1 MTIWEAFEALKG
13 YVDSSDPDSELPNL
27 EHMLQTAEAIREAGH
42 PDWMILC
49 GLIHDMGK
57 IMYLWGTAEDG
68 QIGRA
73 DFPQWGLGGDT
84 WVVGCP
90 IPSTVVFPEYNS
102 LNSDENISKYQTI
115 TDNTIGIYEKG
126 CGLKNLKFLNK
137 NQINKREPNIMGLN
151 ALLVPEEGIV
161 DYKGVMIKLVELIK
175 LNQGEVFFN
184 TEINNVV
191 SQKNKTIINIKEKE
205 NTFDLVI
212 NCAGLH
218 SDRVFKNLSQLKRP
232 VRIVPFRGEYM
243 SFKDEYKNMVNH
255 LVYPVPNPK
264 FPFLGVHFTRMING
278 DREVGPNAVLA
289 FKREGYKN
297 TDFSIRD
304 SFDSL
309 SYRGLH
315 NFIKNNFNF
324 ALGEFSSSLSKKS
337 FVEKAKKMMPDID
350 NSMLKKGGAGVRAQA
365 LDPKGNLL
373 MDFRV
378 EKFENQIHVLNA
390 PSPGATASLAIA
402 NYIINNYINN

>member
-1 MTIWEAFEALKG
+1 MK
-13 YVDSSDPDSELPNL
+13 
-27 EHMLQTAEAIREAGH
+27 
-42 PDWMILC
+42 
-49 GLIHDMGK
+49 LI
-57 IMYLWGTAEDG
+57 
-68 QIGRA
+68 Q
-73 DFPQWGLGGDT
+73 
-84 WVVGCP
+84 
-90 IPSTVVFPEYNS
+90 
-102 LNSDENISKYQTI
+102 
-115 TDNTIGIYEKG
+115 
-126 CGLKNLKFLNK
+126 
-137 NQINKREPNIMGLN
+137 REPNIIGLN

-161 DYKGVMIKLVELIK
+161 DYKGVMLKLVELIK
-175 LNQGEVFFN
+175 SNEGEVFFN
-184 TEINNVV
+184 TEINNIV
-191 SQKNKTIINIKEKE
+191 SKNNKSIINHKSKE
-205 NTFDLVI
+205 NTYDLVI

-218 SDRVFKNLSQLKRP
+218 SDRVFKNLTHTKRP

-309 SYRGLH
+309 TYKGLH

-337 FVEKAKKMMPDID
+337 FIKKQ
-350 NSMLKKGGAGVRAQA
+350 KK
-365 LDPKGNLL
+365 
-373 MDFRV
+373 
-378 EKFENQIHVLNA
+378 
-390 PSPGATASLAIA
+390 
-402 NYIINNYINN
+402 

>member
-1 MTIWEAFEALKG
+1 MKKKVAIIGGGILGLAIGYKLSLKSREFDVTVFEKETEVGCHQSGKNSGVLHCGLNYEPKSLKAKLAVEG
-13 YVDSSDPDSELPNL
+13 
-27 EHMLQTAEAIREAGH
+27 IRE
-42 PDWMILC
+42 MILFC
-49 GLIHDMGK
+49 KQNEVNFDQCGK
-57 IMYLWGTAEDG
+57 IVVATNHDEDKVLQNIANRG
-68 QIGRA
+68 K
-73 DFPQWGLGGDT
+73 
-84 WVVGCP
+84 
-90 IPSTVVFPEYNS
+90 
-102 LNSDENISKYQTI
+102 LN
-115 TDNTIGIYEKG
+115 
-126 CGLKNLKFLNK
+126 GLKNLKFLNK
-137 NQINKREPNIMGLN
+137 NEINKREPNIMGLN

-161 DYKGVMIKLVELIK
+161 DYKGVMLKLVELIK
-175 LNQGEVFFN
+175 LNEGEVFFN
-184 TEINNVV
+184 SEINNVV
-191 SQKNKTIINIKEKE
+191 SKNNKTIINYKSKD

-218 SDRVFKNLSQLKRP
+218 SDRVFKNLSQTKRP

-337 FVEKAKKMMPDID
+337 FIEKAKKMMPDID
-350 NSMLKKGGAGVRAQA
+350 SSMLKKGGAGVRAQA

>member
-1 MTIWEAFEALKG
+1 MKKKAAIIGGGILGLAIGYKLSLKTSEFDITVFEKESEVGCHQSGKNSGVLHCGLNYKPNSLKAQLAVEG
-13 YVDSSDPDSELPNL
+13 
-27 EHMLQTAEAIREAGH
+27 IRE
-42 PDWMILC
+42 MILFC
-49 GLIHDMGK
+49 KQNEVNFDQCGK
-57 IMYLWGTAEDG
+57 I
-68 QIGRA
+68 
-73 DFPQWGLGGDT
+73 
-84 WVVGCP
+84 VVATNNNENKILQNIANRGK
-90 IPSTVVFPEYNS
+90 
-102 LNSDENISKYQTI
+102 LN
-115 TDNTIGIYEKG
+115 
-126 CGLKNLKFLNK
+126 GLKNLKLLNK
-137 NQINKREPNIMGLN
+137 DEINKREPNIVGLN

-161 DYKGVMIKLVELIK
+161 DYKGVMLKLVNHIK
-175 LNQGEVFFN
+175 LNGGNVFFN

-191 SQKNKTIINIKEKE
+191 SKNNETIINYKGQEK
-205 NTFDLVI
+205 TFDLVI

-218 SDRVFKNLSQLKRP
+218 SDRVFKNLSQTNRP

-243 SFKDEYKNMVNH
+243 SFKDEYKDMVNH

-297 TDFSIRD
+297 TDFSVRD

-309 SYRGLH
+309 SYVGFH
-315 NFIKNNFNF
+315 NFIKNNFKF
-324 ALGEFSSSLSKKS
+324 ALGEFSSSLSKKA
-337 FVEKAKKMMPDID
+337 FINKAKKMMPEID
-350 NSMLKKGGAGVRAQA
+350 SNMLKKGGAGVRAQA

-402 NYIINNYINN
+402 NHIINNYINT

>member
-1 MTIWEAFEALKG
+1 MKNVAIIGGGILGLAIGYKLSLKVGDFKVTVFEKESEVGCHQSGRNSGVLHCGLNYMPNSLKAQLAVEG
-13 YVDSSDPDSELPNL
+13 IREMISFCKQNEVNFDQCGKIVVAINDSEN
-27 EHMLQTAEAIREAGH
+27 R
-42 PDWMILC
+42 IL
-49 GLIHDMGK
+49 HDIANRGK
-57 IMYLWGTAEDG
+57 
-68 QIGRA
+68 
-73 DFPQWGLGGDT
+73 
-84 WVVGCP
+84 
-90 IPSTVVFPEYNS
+90 
-102 LNSDENISKYQTI
+102 LN
-115 TDNTIGIYEKG
+115 
-126 CGLKNLKFLNK
+126 GLKNLKFLDK
-137 NQINKREPNIMGLN
+137 EEINKREPNIIGVN
-151 ALLVPEEGIV
+151 ALLVPEEGII
-161 DYKGVMIKLVELIK
+161 DYKGVMLKLVELIK
-175 LNQGEVFFN
+175 LNEGEVFFN

-191 SQKNKTIINIKEKE
+191 SKNNKSIINYKAEEKI
-205 NTFDLVI
+205 FDLVI

-218 SDRVFKNLSQLKRP
+218 SDRVFKNLSQTKRP

-243 SFKDEYKNMVNH
+243 SFKDEYKDMINH

-289 FKREGYKN
+289 FKREGYSN

-309 SYRGLH
+309 TYKGLH

-337 FVEKAKKMMPDID
+337 FIKKAKKMMPEID

-378 EKFENQIHVLNA
+378 EKFGNQIHVLNA

-402 NYIINNYINN
+402 NYIINNYINK

>member
-1 MTIWEAFEALKG
+1 MKKKVAIIGGGILGLAIGYKLSLKSREFGVTVFEKETEVGCHQSGKNSGVLHCGLNYEPNSLKAKLAVEG
-13 YVDSSDPDSELPNL
+13 
-27 EHMLQTAEAIREAGH
+27 IRE
-42 PDWMILC
+42 MILFC
-49 GLIHDMGK
+49 KQNEVNFDQCGK
-57 IMYLWGTAEDG
+57 IVVATNHEEDKVLQNIANRG
-68 QIGRA
+68 K
-73 DFPQWGLGGDT
+73 
-84 WVVGCP
+84 
-90 IPSTVVFPEYNS
+90 
-102 LNSDENISKYQTI
+102 LN
-115 TDNTIGIYEKG
+115 
-126 CGLKNLKFLNK
+126 GLKNLKFLNK
-137 NQINKREPNIMGLN
+137 NEINKREPNIMGLN

-161 DYKGVMIKLVELIK
+161 DYKGVMLKLVELIK
-175 LNQGEVFFN
+175 LNEGEVFFN

-191 SQKNKTIINIKEKE
+191 SKNNKTIINNKSKE

-212 NCAGLH
+212 NCAGLQ
-218 SDRVFKNLSQLKRP
+218 SDRVFKNLSQRKRP

-304 SFDSL
+304 SYDSF
-309 SYRGLH
+309 SYIGLH
-315 NFIKNNFNF
+315 NFIKNNFKF
-324 ALGEFSSSLSKKS
+324 ALGEFSSSLLKKS
-337 FVEKAKKMMPDID
+337 FIEKAKKMMPEI
-350 NSMLKKGGAGVRAQA
+350 NSSMLKKGGAGVRAQA

>member
-1 MTIWEAFEALKG
+1 MKKKVAIIGGGILGLAIGYKLSLLTSDFGVTVFEKESEVGCHQSGKNSGVLHCGLNYEPNSLKAKLAVEG
-13 YVDSSDPDSELPNL
+13 
-27 EHMLQTAEAIREAGH
+27 IRE
-42 PDWMILC
+42 MILFC
-49 GLIHDMGK
+49 KQNEVNFDQCGK
-57 IMYLWGTAEDG
+57 IVVATNHDEDKVLQNIANRG
-68 QIGRA
+68 K
-73 DFPQWGLGGDT
+73 
-84 WVVGCP
+84 
-90 IPSTVVFPEYNS
+90 
-102 LNSDENISKYQTI
+102 LN
-115 TDNTIGIYEKG
+115 
-126 CGLKNLKFLNK
+126 GLKNLKFLNK
-137 NQINKREPNIMGLN
+137 NEINKREPNIMGLN

-161 DYKGVMIKLVELIK
+161 DYKGVMFKLVELIK

-191 SQKNKTIINIKEKE
+191 SKKNKTIIITKSKE

-218 SDRVFKNLSQLKRP
+218 SDRVFKNLSQTKRP

-337 FVEKAKKMMPDID
+337 FIEKAKKMMPDID
-350 NSMLKKGGAGVRAQA
+350 SSMLKKGGAGVRAQA